1 MRDGESGQR
10 VVFVLESK
18 FPIEIGGGAEGQVRT
33 LGVALQSRGIPV
45 EVVAPMVPY
54 GSQVEHDSV
63 DGLRVW
69 RISYPKVRIVGG
81 IVMLSRLAWYLIRRR
96 RRYDAI
102 HAHIAHNMAAVACVV
117 GRLLGKPVVVKIT
130 GWLEMQRG
138 ILSDRDVRLTA
149 WARRAAVRRAAYY
162 QATSQ
167 EIAHLLE
174 RYGFE
179 RKKIVRIPNAVDL
192 SRFSPDAA
200 QRDRNSSAPARP
212 LTGVFV
218 GRLVPEKGLDT
229 LISAWRQTFDTTANV
244 QLTIVGDGPLRGTL
258 ENQVSAGCRQ
268 HQIKFV
274 GRSQQVEQYLAESDF
289 GLLPSL
295 YEGLS
300 NTLLEYMSSGL
311 PVIGSRISGTQDLIQ
326 HRVTGW
332 LVEPGSVADMETC
345 LREVASLDGPRRRQ
359 MGRAGRERVAELAG
373 IRTVSDRLL
382 QLYGFAC

>member
-1 MRDGESGQR
+1 MRDGEPGQR

-18 FPIEIGGGAEGQVRT
+18 FPVEIGGGAEGQVRT

-45 EVVAPMVPY
+45 EVIAPMVPY
-54 GSQVEHDSV
+54 GSQIEHDSV

-69 RISYPKVRIVGG
+69 RIPYPNVRAIGG
-81 IVMLSRLAWYLIRRR
+81 IVMLSRLAWYLIRHRR
-96 RRYDAI
+96 QYDAI

-117 GRLLGKPVVVKIT
+117 GMLLGKPVVVKIT
-130 GWLEMQRG
+130 GWLEMQSG
-138 ILSDRDVRLTA
+138 ILSDRGMRLTA
-149 WARRAAVRRAAYY
+149 WVRRAAVRRATYY

-174 RYGFE
+174 RHGFE
-179 RKKIVRIPNAVDL
+179 REKIMRIPNAVDL
-192 SRFSPDAA
+192 NRFSPDAA
-200 QRDRNSSAPARP
+200 QRDRNNSAPTRP

-229 LISAWRQTFDTTANV
+229 LISAWLKTFDATANV
-244 QLTIVGDGPLRGTL
+244 QLTIVGDGPLREML

-268 HQIKFV
+268 HQIRFV
-274 GRSQQVEQYLAESDF
+274 GRSQQVAQHLAESDF

-332 LVEPGSVADMETC
+332 LVEPGSVADMEAC
-345 LREVASLDGPRRRQ
+345 LREVASLDGARRQ
-359 MGRAGRERVAELAG
+359 QMGWAGRERVAELAS
-373 IRTVSDRLL
+373 IQAVSDRLL
-382 QLYGFAC
+382 QLYGFSC